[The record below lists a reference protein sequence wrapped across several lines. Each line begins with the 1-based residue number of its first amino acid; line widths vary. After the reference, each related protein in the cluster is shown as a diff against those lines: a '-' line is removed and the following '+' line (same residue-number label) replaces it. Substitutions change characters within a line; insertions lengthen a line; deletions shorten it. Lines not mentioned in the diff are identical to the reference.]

1 MIKNLTV
8 FANDKERMQFA
19 SIGYYLKDSFIN
31 NFNCYK
37 KYKSNLLDGFSEDTL
52 QDMEVLEF
60 LERLGFS
67 IEESGTILYKNMII
81 KAMHHLNGTDDFGKS
96 ISRDQLLQQMK
107 NPFSQFYVEVAR
119 SDLDIGIKTF
129 HANVQQA
136 VENVRLSNSDT
147 ALLFDVY
154 SNFSKNTNYGEAAL
168 IIAEYMTGIKQNQ
181 EKPVIKQITML
192 PINNIKV
199 SN

>member
-1 MIKNLTV
+1 MIKNLNV

-19 SIGYYLKDSFIN
+19 SIGYYLKDSFN
-31 NFNCYK
+31 NSFNCYK
-37 KYKSNLLDGFSEDTL
+37 KYKLNLLDNCSEDTI
-52 QDMEVLEF
+52 QDMEVLGF

-67 IEESGTILYKNMII
+67 IEEAGTILFKNMII

-96 ISRDQLLQQMK
+96 ISREQLLQQMK

-129 HANVQQA
+129 HANVQQSI
-136 VENVRLSNSDT
+136 ENVYLSNSDT

-154 SNFSKNTNYGEAAL
+154 SNFSKSTNYGEVAL
-168 IIAEYMTGIKQNQ
+168 IIAEYISNTKNNQ
-181 EKPVIKQITML
+181 DKAVIKQFTML
-192 PINNIKV
+192 PINNMQI